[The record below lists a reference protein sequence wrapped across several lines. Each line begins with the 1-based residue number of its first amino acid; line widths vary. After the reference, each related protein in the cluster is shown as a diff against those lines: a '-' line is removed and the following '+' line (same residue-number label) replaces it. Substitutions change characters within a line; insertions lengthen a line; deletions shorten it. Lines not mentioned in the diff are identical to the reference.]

1 MKWNAT
7 AFAAA
12 LLVACA
18 AGGQQGQA
26 QMSPPVVEG
35 AIVAVMPDPAARE
48 GLSGCCSTQFKV
60 GRSGKIRDISAEC
73 TLPLFRDAAVSAIRE
88 AGYTPAKILGIAI
101 TSSQQ
106 SQIVAF
112 EQSGEEGICRSGD
125 AAWEELTY
133 RGEEAFPFLT
143 VNTVTMKPYAD
154 EAEKGVGIARG
165 WADYYAT
172 LDFDTPCGPSP
183 AYQPPVTQS
192 KTIDTMGW
200 DALRRTGTAFEKV
213 FAWMNCRDDMLA
225 GYGAQAAE
233 WHATYDST
241 APDEMEHWVGAM
253 MDKRIRAERG
263 RYDLD
268 RQLMIA
274 YGGQILRREQAL
286 RARDAAELA
295 AQASDE
301 TADAPAPMLRREVVP
316 TYRAPNTLRREWS
329 AADQFFYERGPGHY
343 QACLDRAATYG
354 AHQDCLSAL
363 YGSD

>member
-12 LLVACA
+12 VLVACV
-18 AGGQQGQA
+18 AGVQPGQA
-26 QMSPPVVEG
+26 QMSPPSADG
-35 AIVAVMPDPAARE
+35 AIVAVMPDAMARE
-48 GLSGCCSTQFKV
+48 GVSGCCQTQFKV

-73 TLPLFRDAAVSAIRE
+73 TLPIFRDAAVAAIRSTR
-88 AGYTPAKILGIAI
+88 YKPAKVLGIAV

-106 SQIVAF
+106 SQVVAF
-112 EQSGEEGICRSGD
+112 EQPGEEGICRAGD
-125 AAWEELTY
+125 EAWEELTY

-143 VNTVTMKPYAD
+143 VNTVTMKPYGDA
-154 EAEKGVGIARG
+154 AEKGVGIARG
-165 WADYYAT
+165 WADYYT
-172 LDFDTPCGPSP
+172 KLDFETPCGPAP
-183 AYQPPVTQS
+183 AYQPPVSQS

-200 DALRRTGTAFEKV
+200 EALRRTGASFEKV

-233 WHATYDST
+233 WHANYDST
-241 APDEMEHWVGAM
+241 SPDRMEHWVGAM

-268 RQLMIA
+268 RQLMIS

-295 AQASDE
+295 ERAADAA
-301 TADAPAPMLRREVVP
+301 ADAPAPQRRREVVP
-316 TYRAPNTLRREWS
+316 TYRAPNTLRREWTS
-329 AADQFFYERGPGHY
+329 GDQFFYQRGPGHY
-343 QACLDRAATYG
+343 QACLDKAGSYA
-354 AHQDCLSAL
+354 AHQDCLSTL
-363 YGSD
+363 FGSD